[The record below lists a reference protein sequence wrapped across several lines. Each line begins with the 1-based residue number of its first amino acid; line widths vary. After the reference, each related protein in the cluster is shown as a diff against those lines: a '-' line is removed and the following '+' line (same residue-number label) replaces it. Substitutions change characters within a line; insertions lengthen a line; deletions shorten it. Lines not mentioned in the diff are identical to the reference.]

1 MASVY
6 KTSKGVQMTQT
17 ISRKNVPTISK
28 LEFSKLYFERH
39 MSLKQ
44 IAKSCNIPLY
54 FVRKLFKEYSFDTLQ
69 LNREVLY
76 DLFIN
81 CEKSIKE
88 ISIELNVPEK
98 VISNWLTVCNLKRN
112 SNNDIDEKELVSLYR
127 CGHSIKN
134 ISDKFKVS
142 KRFVI
147 SVLNKNDISLRLY
160 GKSLEEPI
168 KEILERL
175 ILVEKLTN
183 NQIATIYQTDVSTV
197 SRWVQTYKIAQI
209 TERKFY
215 HLIARPFSKQVK
227 EVLIGLLMGKAVI
240 KDSYIEIEDRLKNID
255 FFFFKKSVLKD
266 LINTCRVSNIK
277 NDIKLYSKTINHNEV
292 NVLSKRFATLDIL
305 RDFGEISLA
314 YWIMDSATI
323 YNKNNIRINSSKFS
337 EKEHDK
343 IIEMLKVNFNL
354 NANKLKYK
362 RNGKEYCIL
371 FFNKRNSELLSDI
384 IRPHIIDQLK
394 YKLVDCSSTTEHKAS
409 DKEGD
414 TV

>member
-1 MASVY
+1 
-6 KTSKGVQMTQT
+6 
-17 ISRKNVPTISK
+17 
-28 LEFSKLYFERH
+28 
-39 MSLKQ
+39 
-44 IAKSCNIPLY
+44 
-54 FVRKLFKEYSFDTLQ
+54 
-69 LNREVLY
+69 
-76 DLFIN
+76 
-81 CEKSIKE
+81 
-88 ISIELNVPEK
+88 
-98 VISNWLTVCNLKRN
+98 
-112 SNNDIDEKELVSLYR
+112 VSLYR
-127 CGHSIKN
+127 DGHSIKN

-147 SVLNKNDISLRLY
+147 NILNKNDISLRLY

-343 IIEMLKVNFNL
+343 IIRRLGQIKARLVMAHLTVGSLIDRRLL
-354 NANKLKYK
+354 ND
-362 RNGKEYCIL
+362 E
-371 FFNKRNSELLSDI
+371 
-384 IRPHIIDQLK
+384 
-394 YKLVDCSSTTEHKAS
+394 
-409 DKEGD
+409 
-414 TV
+414 